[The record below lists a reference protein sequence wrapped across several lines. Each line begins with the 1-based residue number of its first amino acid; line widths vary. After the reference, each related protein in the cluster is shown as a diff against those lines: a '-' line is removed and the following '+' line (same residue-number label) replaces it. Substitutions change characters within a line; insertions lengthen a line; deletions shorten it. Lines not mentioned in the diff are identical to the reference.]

1 MTEIIVRVGAIVQ
14 RSEQG
19 AAYHEKVFE
28 RCSEVMKLVQVC

>member
-1 MTEIIVRVGAIVQ
+1 MTDIIMLVVAMVQ
-14 RSEQG
+14 RSEEG